1 MLPPSLVAQMVKNL
15 PPMQETGAPSLGRE
29 IPWRR
34 EWLLTPVFL
43 PEGSHGQ
50 RSLAST
56 VHVVTKSQTRLSN
69 SLTHTQTHTDTHT
82 HTHTHTHTIAL
93 LGHGAWEGRFI
104 SQPPN
109 GAALSDVCLQ
119 AHVLLDPYPGHIRP
133 CHVMGP
139 VT

>member
-1 MLPPSLVAQMVKNL
+1 MVKNL

-50 RSLAST
+50 RSLVAA

-69 SLTHTQTHTDTHT
+69 SLTHTDAHMQ
-82 HTHTHTHTIAL
+82 L
-93 LGHGAWEGRFI
+93 PSSGMEPGRAGSFP
-104 SQPPN
+104 SP
-109 GAALSDVCLQ
+109 
-119 AHVLLDPYPGHIRP
+119 
-133 CHVMGP
+133 
-139 VT
+139 